1 VTHGSAV
8 RSTAARARPASSLAA
23 SLAVTASVALALA
36 GCAGGGPKMTAVE
49 KAGNIKDTTMS
60 RQQLE
65 DMSNAYADRYFTLML
80 AASERVMRDN
90 PDINQRRLM
99 NGLRLLGVSSMYDI
113 STSSDSLTQLLDQ
126 LGVVTLQNYYWVDS
140 GRAQVVWGDRAV
152 FIVQNLRKAREDI
165 WDIASKVFTQ
175 EQIDDIDLL
184 ISNWWYSSGGTEF
197 VAYVR
202 FSDIATRKGKGII
215 EEVRSG
221 GGLLEPLDKATEQFE
236 EANFAAQRAF
246 FWAKRVPLFANWQ
259 ALALVY
265 EFMVMPE
272 VQTALADANRLVRTI
287 EEFPEGID
295 AKGTMARQLIADVRG
310 TMTDAGTLLDKVA
323 PIMQTVQG
331 ITTESGTALTRVNE
345 ALATVNAMQER
356 AAASAAPSQPTEP
369 VKLEE
374 YGALLEQVRQNL
386 VEANSLLGSA
396 NTLTD
401 QEQLAGRL
409 KPIEGLIQMRIHEVQ
424 QATTEVINGV
434 FIRLGI
440 LLAVLVAALAIFM
453 RRRAAAR
460 S

>member
-1 VTHGSAV
+1 MTHGSAV
-8 RSTAARARPASSLAA
+8 RSTAARARLASSLAA
-23 SLAVTASVALALA
+23 ALAATASVALALA